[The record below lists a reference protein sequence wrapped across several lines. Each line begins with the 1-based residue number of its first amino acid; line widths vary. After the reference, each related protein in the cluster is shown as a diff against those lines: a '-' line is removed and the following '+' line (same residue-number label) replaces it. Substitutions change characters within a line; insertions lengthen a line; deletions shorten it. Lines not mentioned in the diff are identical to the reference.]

1 MRATSVYLRKLL
13 RCMMLLFIDNFL
25 RCMMLLFIENF
36 LGEHHKIPSDY
47 FAS

>member
-1 MRATSVYLRKLL
+1 MRAMSVYLRKL
-13 RCMMLLFIDNFL
+13 L

-47 FAS
+47 LPVVMG